1 MLNSRSDESS
11 ERRHSRGDML
21 FAARV
26 FGKEFSEGH
35 PASNSLR
42 RHAEMSVDDDFID
55 LIARAKAGDQAA
67 IRLFLS
73 RFGREV
79 QMMVRARLPKRLRNQ
94 YDSADF
100 VQAVW
105 QSFFAELP
113 HRAPSFQKAVHLRG
127 YLAGVARNKIFE
139 QHRRLTRTEK
149 YDICREER
157 LYVRRGDRDV
167 PRDVISPGP
176 SPSQAAQADDR
187 LERLIA
193 GRSQREVDVIQLRR
207 LGLTFE
213 EIAAQTGVKERT
225 ARRIIDSARAAME
238 AC

>member
-1 MLNSRSDESS
+1 M
-11 ERRHSRGDML
+11 
-21 FAARV
+21 A
-26 FGKEFSEGH
+26 
-35 PASNSLR
+35 
-42 RHAEMSVDDDFID
+42 VDDDFAA
-55 LIARAKAGDQAA
+55 LMARAKAGDQAA

-79 QMMVRARLPKRLRNQ
+79 QMMVRARLPQKLRGQ
-94 YDSADF
+94 YDSSDF

-105 QSFFAELP
+105 LSFFSELP
-113 HRAPSFQKAVHLRG
+113 RDAPIFQKVVHLRQ

-157 LYVRRGDRDV
+157 LYIRRGDRDV
-167 PRDVISPGP
+167 PRDVISPDP
-176 SPSQAAQADDR
+176 SPSQAAQAEDR
-187 LERLIA
+187 LDRLIA

-213 EIAAQTGVKERT
+213 EIAAQIGVKERT
-225 ARRIIDSARAAME
+225 ARRIIEAARARLE
-238 AC
+238 A

>member
-1 MLNSRSDESS
+1 M
-11 ERRHSRGDML
+11 
-21 FAARV
+21 
-26 FGKEFSEGH
+26 SEGNKF
-35 PASNSLR
+35 A
-42 RHAEMSVDDDFID
+42 D
-55 LIARAKAGDQAA
+55 LMARAKAGDEAA

-73 RFGREV
+73 RFSREV

-113 HRAPSFQKAVHLRG
+113 HAAPSFQNVVHVRR
-127 YLAGVARNKIFE
+127 YLAGVARNKIYE

-157 LYVRRGDRDV
+157 LYIRRGGRDV
-167 PRDVISPGP
+167 PRDVVSPGP
-176 SPSQAAQADDR
+176 TPSQAAQAGDR
-187 LERLIA
+187 LDRLVA
-193 GRSQREVDVIQLRR
+193 GRSEREVEVIQLRR

-225 ARRIIDSARAAME
+225 ARRIIDSARAGTE
-238 AC
+238 A